1 MLAAGLLSL
10 RTLVFKLMSVTCSM
24 AGGLIAGKE
33 GPFVH
38 TGGIVG
44 GGWAGMGSRT
54 LTMTLNKLRWYRKP
68 VKVPRKYGGYF
79 RNDADHRDFVSIGTA
94 AGEQLVAHCGRCVC
108 GDSPAEAQRLF
119 SALLRCQMLF
129 KRACALMLAQDGR
142 DAAQVTCCM
151 LYI

>member
-1 MLAAGLLSL
+1 
-10 RTLVFKLMSVTCSM
+10 MSVTCSM

-94 AGEQLVAHCGRCVC
+94 AGEQPVSTVAAVYVMTVWL
-108 GDSPAEAQRLF
+108 RL
-119 SALLRCQMLF
+119 SVSCWCSSGT
-129 KRACALMLAQDGR
+129 K
-142 DAAQVTCCM
+142 CCT
-151 LYI
+151 